1 MLTRHQDFLYRLLL
15 QEGSMSLRVLES
27 KSGFNK
33 VLLSEII
40 LQLNELNLIEEKSNL
55 IRAIYPDEVL
65 EKLFVK
71 KNSIDLKIS
80 EFQATL
86 KAYEI
91 YKKDSDL
98 PRVHFWRGLESMS
111 VVYEEALKS
120 DVWRGI
126 VNIDEVF
133 EEFEEYLD
141 KIAEA
146 LSSKKVEAR
155 DLLLDTKIARDY
167 KKQYQKGT
175 YQIKLFQ
182 SSENLQFDV
191 IILRDKVF
199 FLSFIDSEMLVIE
212 IESRMIV
219 ESQLLMFDFMWNNL
233 K

>member
-15 QEGSMSLRVLES
+15 QEGSMSLKVLES

-40 LQLNELNLIEEKSNL
+40 LQLNELNLVDQKANL

-65 EKLFVK
+65 ETLFLK
-71 KNSIDLKIS
+71 KNSIDLRIS

-91 YKKDSDL
+91 YRKDSDL

-126 VNIDEVF
+126 VNIDGVHDD
-133 EEFEEYLD
+133 FEEYLD
-141 KIAEA
+141 KIAEV
-146 LSSKKVEAR
+146 LSSKKLDAR
-155 DLLLDTKIARDY
+155 DLILDTKIARDY
-167 KKQYQKGT
+167 KNQHNKGT
-175 YQIKLFQ
+175 YQIKLFK
-182 SSENLQFDV
+182 SNENLQFDV

-212 IESRMIV
+212 IQSKMIV
-219 ESQLLMFDFMWNNL
+219 ESQLLMFNFMWDNL
-233 K
+233 N

>member
-141 KIAEA
+141 KIAEV
-146 LSSKKVEAR
+146 LSSKKLDAR
-155 DLLLDTKIARDY
+155 DLILDTKIARDY
-167 KKQYQKGT
+167 KNQHNKGKKC
-175 YQIKLFQ
+175 I
-182 SSENLQFDV
+182 
-191 IILRDKVF
+191 
-199 FLSFIDSEMLVIE
+199 
-212 IESRMIV
+212 
-219 ESQLLMFDFMWNNL
+219 
-233 K
+233 

>member
-1 MLTRHQDFLYRLLL
+1 M
-15 QEGSMSLRVLES
+15 
-27 KSGFNK
+27 
-33 VLLSEII
+33 
-40 LQLNELNLIEEKSNL
+40 
-55 IRAIYPDEVL
+55 

-146 LSSKKVEAR
+146 LSSKKVDAR

>member
-15 QEGSMSLRVLES
+15 QEGSMSLKVLES

-146 LSSKKVEAR
+146 LSSKKVDAR

>member
-15 QEGSMSLRVLES
+15 QEGSMSLKVLES
-27 KSGFNK
+27 KSGFTK

-146 LSSKKVEAR
+146 LSSKKVDAR